1 MNQLFTNSVIP
12 AKKNKK
18 MKNIILILLIFGFG
32 CANAQNALQG
42 TGHTPFAQR
51 QATYK
56 KSYPYATV
64 LAGRDTLTGG
74 DTGYV
79 QYQFP
84 NKQNMVFDL
93 NVLYLTGTLAGTAV
107 LMGSSAATM
116 PSPSSTT
123 WKVLTGKVTVCAL
136 CTTAS
141 ATLTGT
147 GTTNYQWH
155 IDENGSDYQNYMIR
169 IMPTGTVTAT
179 YTSTAGSKN

>member
-1 MNQLFTNSVIP
+1 
-12 AKKNKK
+12 
-18 MKNIILILLIFGFG
+18 MKNLILIIACFGFF
-32 CANAQNALQG
+32 CSNAQNALQG
-42 TGHTPFAQR
+42 TGHTPYALR

-64 LAGRDTLTGG
+64 LAGYDTLSAG

-107 LMGSSAATM
+107 LMGSSSSSM
-116 PSPSSTT
+116 PSPASST
-123 WKVLTGKVTVCAL
+123 WKVLTGKVTYCAG
-136 CTTAS
+136 CTAAS

-155 IDENGSDYQNYMIR
+155 VGEDGSDYQNFMIR
-169 IMPTGTVTAT
+169 ITPTGTVTAT
-179 YTSTAGSKN
+179 YSSTAGSKN